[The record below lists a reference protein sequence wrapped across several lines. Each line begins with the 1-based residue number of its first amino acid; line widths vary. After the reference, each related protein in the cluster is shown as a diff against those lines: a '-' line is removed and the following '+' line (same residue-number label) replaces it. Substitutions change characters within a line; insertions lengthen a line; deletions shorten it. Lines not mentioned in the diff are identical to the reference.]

1 MELEERSEPRQLS
14 LFSDDTKNSLTLQ
27 DKSFLPDADYDEIE
41 IVPQPDPD
49 FDEIE
54 VPDGMQRVPKKL
66 LDQLFSP
73 EPTSDALKGEDLQ
86 FDDPLGLDLSQFDT
100 QVNKAK
106 ASKSKSNTNTNNNRK
121 KNPLSSRHE
130 EEDDEFGDVLHV
142 EMCETDK
149 KYLSGDTTGLTD
161 DLELEFPDVDEEDT
175 DDEKKM
181 LKILNSLENNKY
193 KPDRL

>member
-14 LFSDDTKNSLTLQ
+14 LFSEESSVTLQ
-27 DKSFLPDADYDEIE
+27 DRSLSPDADYDEIE
-41 IVPQPDPD
+41 IVPQPDDD

-54 VPDGMQRVPKKL
+54 VPDGMQRVPRKL
-66 LDQLFSP
+66 LDQLFTS
-73 EPTSDALKGEDLQ
+73 EPTSHALKEEELQ
-86 FDDPLGLDLSQFDT
+86 FEDPLDLDLSQFDT
-100 QVNKAK
+100 HAN
-106 ASKSKSNTNTNNNRK
+106 ASKSKSKRDNLVST
-121 KNPLSSRHE
+121 H
-130 EEDDEFGDVLHV
+130 EEDDEFGDILHV

-161 DLELEFPDVDEEDT
+161 DLELEFPDLDDEDT

-181 LKILNSLENNKY
+181 LKILSSLENNKY